1 MTEQTAFEVLRAS
14 PLARE
19 LNEQEIGVL
28 ARLIEI
34 HDLKDGELLLEEG
47 RRDST
52 LHVVV
57 AGAVNVAKHGE
68 EGRWNTLHTLTQGD
82 LVGELSFMDDEPRS
96 ASLVASGQTRVFSLR
111 REQLE
116 TLLDT
121 HPRIVY
127 RTMRAIMRVVHAI
140 QRRLTMQM
148 VQLQN
153 YIYKTHGRY

>member
-1 MTEQTAFEVLRAS
+1 MTERTAYEVLQAS

-19 LNEQEIGVL
+19 LNEEEIRVL
-28 ARLIEI
+28 AGLIEI
-34 HDLKDGELLLEEG
+34 HDLKDAEVLLEEG

-57 AGAVNVAKHGE
+57 AGAINVAKHGE
-68 EGRWNTLHTLTQGD
+68 DGRWNTLHTLTHGD

-127 RTMRAIMRVVHAI
+127 RTMRAIMRVVHGI